1 MDGFH
6 RILCPV
12 DFSDASRH
20 ALDHAVGMAKWYGG
34 QVWVHH
40 VHRLS
45 MPVFGVAPFPG
56 PEAVIAVGLS
66 DAERESLQAS
76 FRYWVATET
85 GGAPI
90 TTILDD
96 DFDVPGAIAEQAR
109 RLPADLIVLGTH
121 GRSGFSRLA
130 LGSITEKVIRIAPC
144 AVLTVPPRAPDAV
157 PRSIDV
163 YQRIVCPVDFSACSR
178 RALEHA
184 LSLARAAHARITV
197 AHIIDIPPDA
207 AAPERPDLEPF
218 RAFYFQQAH
227 RCMDELLGP
236 VRGANAIDELLL
248 AGKPHREILR
258 LAAEQ
263 QADAIVMG
271 VQGRGAVDRMLF
283 GSVTAQIV
291 RHAICPVLTVRGV

>member
-20 ALDHAVGMAKWYGG
+20 ALDHAIAMARWYRGH
-34 QVWVHH
+34 VWVQH
-40 VHRLS
+40 VHRLA

-56 PEAVIAVGLS
+56 PEAVIAVGLT
-66 DAERESLQAS
+66 DPERECLDASLRQ
-76 FRYWVATET
+76 WVASEAA
-85 GGAPI
+85 GAPI

-96 DFDVPGAIAEQAR
+96 DFDVPDAIVEQAH
-109 RLPADLIVLGTH
+109 RLATDLVVLGTH

-157 PRSIDV
+157 PRAIDV
-163 YQRIVCPVDFSACSR
+163 YRRILCPVDFSPCSR
-178 RALEHA
+178 RALQHA
-184 LSLARAAHARITV
+184 LSLARESHARVTV

-218 RAFYFQQAH
+218 RTFYFQQAH
-227 RCMDELLGP
+227 RCMHELLAP
-236 VRGANAIDELLL
+236 VREANAIDELLL
-248 AGKPHREILR
+248 AGKPHRELLR
-258 LAAEQ
+258 LAGEQ
-263 QADAIVMG
+263 QADAIVLG
-271 VQGRGAVDRMLF
+271 VQGRGAVDRWLF
-283 GSVTAQIV
+283 GSVTEQIV
-291 RHAICPVLTVRGV
+291 RHATCPVLTVHGE